1 MRNQIQ
7 VLETRQRDCDAGIDM
22 LRGSI
27 ENAFKD
33 IDTEPESPTPPS
45 TLPKG
50 AIMTHLKFAADA
62 IIHDTLKKMTKEF
75 LENLSEDLP
84 PGHRNPNEQY
94 AWKLLQRTL
103 LLLKAET
110 QTVSFQRDDPYL
122 IGPQF
127 LALYSM

>member
-7 VLETRQRDCDAGIDM
+7 VLETRQRDCDAGIVM

-33 IDTEPESPTPPS
+33 IDTESESPTPPS